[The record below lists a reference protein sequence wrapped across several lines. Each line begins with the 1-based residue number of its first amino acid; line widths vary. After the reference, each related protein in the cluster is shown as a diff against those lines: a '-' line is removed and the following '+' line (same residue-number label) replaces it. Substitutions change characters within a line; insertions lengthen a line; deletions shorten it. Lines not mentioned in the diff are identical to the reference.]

1 MSTYNNGKIYRLNC
15 SDGHYYIG
23 STTTSLN
30 KRLSSHKSASKTN
43 TMPVY
48 THIVELGWDN
58 VEMVL
63 VEDYACNTKKELN
76 AREDFYIKKAKDDP
90 KCLNARR
97 SHLTKEEKVELSKQ
111 YYQENKVS
119 RAEYDK
125 QYYEE
130 HKEEIIEYHRKY
142 TEQNR
147 EQVDAYQAQYRL
159 ENAEK
164 RRAYSRQYAKDH
176 PEEKKARRRQHYQEN
191 KEHVY
196 QKCKE
201 YNEAHKDEVREYK
214 RKWSRNKR
222 AEGAED
228 RKKKALARK
237 EATAAKRAH
246 EATVVQCECGGS
258 YRNDRKAR
266 HYATHKH
273 TKFLESQ
280 NVSKPQNE
288 VVMPD
293 SEPEPA
299 PEPAPKPVTK
309 RPRKIKIL
317 DA

>member
-1 MSTYNNGKIYRLNC
+1 MPPNYDNGKIYRILC
-15 SDGHYYIG
+15 PDGHFYIG
-23 STTTSLN
+23 STVSTLSVRMNTHKQKSKIETSRLYTHVKSNNGWDGVIIELLEEYPCTTARELTA
-30 KRLSSHKSASKTN
+30 REDYYIRSHKSN
-43 TMPVY
+43 
-48 THIVELGWDN
+48 
-58 VEMVL
+58 
-63 VEDYACNTKKELN
+63 
-76 AREDFYIKKAKDDP
+76 P
-90 KCLNARR
+90 KCLNENR
-97 SHLTKEEKVELSKQ
+97 SHVTPEERIEAQKK
-111 YYQENKVS
+111 
-119 RAEYDK
+119 
-125 QYYEE
+125 YYEE

-214 RKWSRNKR
+214 TKWSRNKR

-237 EATAAKRAH
+237 EATAAKRAY

-299 PEPAPKPVTK
+299 PKPVTK

-317 DA
+317 EA